1 MIPSLPLTPPDAI
14 PGTIRERV
22 ILGPSTFLIDRPE
35 NSDDMLDHP
44 AIRAAFERD
53 EYMPYWA
60 DLWPSARMLAKAIL
74 GETWAAGL
82 TALEVGCGLGL
93 PGIAALAQGLRVI
106 FSDYDATAVRFAA
119 SNARLNGFDDFVER
133 PFDWRDPPADLRV
146 DVLLGSDLIYE
157 ARHVE
162 PLIELMRRV
171 VVAGGMILWTDQDRK
186 PAADLRAALDLLGWP
201 YQTRLMRAGAPG
213 APRIKGTL
221 YHVRRPA

>member
-1 MIPSLPLTPPDAI
+1 MNPPLPLTPPDAI
-14 PGTIRERV
+14 PGTVRERV
-22 ILGPSTFLIDRPE
+22 ILGQMTFLIDRPA

-60 DLWPSARMLAKAIL
+60 DLWPSSRMLAKAIL
-74 GETWAAGL
+74 AETWPAGM

-93 PGIAALAQGLRVI
+93 PGIAALARGLRVI

-133 PFDWRDPPADLRV
+133 PFDWRDPPADLYV

-157 ARHVE
+157 ARNIE
-162 PLIELMRRV
+162 PLVALMRRALV
-171 VVAGGMILWTDQDRK
+171 PGGVAFWTDQDRK
-186 PAADLRAALDLLGWP
+186 PAAELRVALDRLAWP
-201 YQTRLMRAGAPG
+201 YETCLMRAGAPG
-213 APRIKGTL
+213 GPRIKGTL
-221 YHVRRPA
+221 YRVRRPQ

>member
-1 MIPSLPLTPPDAI
+1 MNPPLPLTPPDAI

-22 ILGPSTFLIDRPE
+22 ILGPTTFLIDRPA

-74 GETWAAGL
+74 AETWPAGL

-93 PGIAALAQGLRVI
+93 PGIAALARGLRVI
-106 FSDYDATAVRFAA
+106 FSDYDGTAVRFAA

-133 PFDWRDPPADLRV
+133 PFDWREPPADLRV

-162 PLIELMRRV
+162 PLIALTQQTLTP
-171 VVAGGMILWTDQDRK
+171 GGLALWTDQDRK
-186 PAADLRAALDLLGWP
+186 PAADLRAALDCLGWP
-201 YQTRLMRAGAPG
+201 YETGMMRAGAPG

-221 YHVRRPA
+221 YRVQRPP